1 MLSCSVLCLRMDLR
15 VGPSDLMSHLA
26 SVLSSP
32 QLLFV
37 TFWRDIGLR
46 TETCGTLLVMR
57 LCDAD
62 SMSLLQ
68 RSCSWR
74 QGWVCVKDAL
84 FLLLCSIHRCSVPC
98 AAGVACLHLEQQ
110 LAAALEDDSAQ
121 MAKAEARAS
130 ESRRVLQVLDSL
142 PLFRGGGRGP
152 LAELVVSRP
161 GCEFVSFVNVRCSRC
176 IDLGAPSQHDR
187 VRLVSIKPVTC
198 F

>member
-1 MLSCSVLCLRMDLR
+1 MTAHDQLKNTNNKLHLSLIQSNK
-15 VGPSDLMSHLA
+15 GHLTWAGLPDSRPFCQEIKRKSSTRFKVSCFHLSRKVPRETFGNFAAA
-26 SVLSSP
+26 STTASTSSSC
-32 QLLFV
+32 
-37 TFWRDIGLR
+37 LR

-110 LAAALEDDSAQ
+110 LAAALEDDGAQ

-130 ESRRVLQVLDSL
+130 ESRRVLQVLASL
-142 PLFRGGGRGP
+142 PLFRGGGRGACCLP
-152 LAELVVSRP
+152 TWL
-161 GCEFVSFVNVRCSRC
+161 
-176 IDLGAPSQHDR
+176 
-187 VRLVSIKPVTC
+187 
-198 F
+198 